1 MKKKTLV
8 MSIGLSLILLTII
21 AVAIC
26 FVLALRGEPD
36 PNERPLAVFIFFI
49 AVFPVILEELVLLR
63 SIYKI
68 FIKNLRTPAKI
79 CCIISAVLII
89 LALTYQLLVFT
100 NVINYEILPAG
111 PKAASSRFFL
121 ILLLSEWPVILISF
135 ILGSIN

>member
-8 MSIGLSLILLTII
+8 LSIGLSLILLTII
-21 AVAIC
+21 AVAIS

-36 PNERPLAVFIFFI
+36 PNERPLAVLIYFI

-100 NVINYEILPAG
+100 NVINYKILPAG
-111 PKAASSRFFL
+111 PKAASSSFFL

>member
-1 MKKKTLV
+1 MKKRFILLV
-8 MSIGLSLILLTII
+8 GLSLVLFSSIAILISLVNALHNESDLLDKELIVPIWII
-21 AVAIC
+21 AI
-26 FVLALRGEPD
+26 
-36 PNERPLAVFIFFI
+36 
-49 AVFPVILEELVLLR
+49 FPVILEELVLLR

-68 FIKNLRTPAKI
+68 IIKNLRTPAKI

>member
-8 MSIGLSLILLTII
+8 LSIGLSLILLTII

-36 PNERPLAVFIFFI
+36 PNERPLDVFIFFI
-49 AVFPVILEELVLLR
+49 AVFPVILEELVLHR

-68 FIKNLRTPAKI
+68 IIKNLRTPAKI

-100 NVINYEILPAG
+100 NVINYKILPAG
-111 PKAASSRFFL
+111 PKAASSSFFL
-121 ILLLSEWPVILISF
+121 ILLLSEWPVILVSF
-135 ILGSIN
+135 ILGSFN